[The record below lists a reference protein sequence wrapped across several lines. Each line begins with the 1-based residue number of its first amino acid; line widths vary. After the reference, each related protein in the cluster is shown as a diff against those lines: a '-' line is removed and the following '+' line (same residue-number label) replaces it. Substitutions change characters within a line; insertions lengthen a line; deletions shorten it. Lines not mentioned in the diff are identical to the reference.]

1 MKGSKYATDQQ
12 PSTSKASTTTIS
24 KPPPKS
30 NICVWI
36 PIGESNNP
44 PKAMSKKKRTSINN

>member
-44 PKAMSKKKRTSINN
+44 PKAMSKKKELQ